1 MALHRKVAFR
11 FCVRIVRGPLIQ
23 YQHPRRARMLS
34 HLRRPMLLAA
44 LCACSAAPPAPSAA
58 ATREVAAPASHE
70 ADNSVVK
77 VFATL
82 STPDLSRPW
91 SKQPPAD
98 ISGSGVV
105 IEGRRILTNAHVVTY
120 ASELQIQ
127 ANQAGDK
134 VSATVAAV
142 APGMDLAL
150 LKLDDESFFDS
161 HPPLPRAPTL
171 PHIKDPV
178 LAYGFPTGGSS
189 LSITKGIV
197 SRIEFVP
204 YQLATSGLRIQI
216 DAAINPGNSGGPA
229 IADGKMI
236 GLAFSRLS
244 NSENIG
250 YIIPDEEIEGFLR
263 QVAAGGYTG
272 KPALRDEFQ
281 TLENPALRAFL
292 RLDPAVHGLVVRRT
306 HETGTPSALRQW
318 DVVTHIADVPVDD
331 QGMINIAPELRLSAG
346 YLVQKKAHDGMLALT
361 IVRAGKTLHV
371 EEPVP
376 VHYPLMIS
384 ALQGTYPRYFIYG
397 PLVFEAAS
405 QDFLGARAKDLGG
418 LMFATGSPL
427 MTLWGEQPQPERSE
441 LVVVPAPLFP
451 HRVSK
456 GYGSPAGAVVKS
468 VNGAA
473 ISSLADLVARL
484 RDLKDEFVTFEF
496 DGRLGEALVFR
507 RADMLASTEQI
518 LTDNGVRAQGSPDLL
533 RIWERK

>member
-1 MALHRKVAFR
+1 MSKL
-11 FCVRIVRGPLIQ
+11 L
-23 YQHPRRARMLS
+23 
-34 HLRRPMLLAA
+34 RPMLEVT
-44 LCACSAAPPAPSAA
+44 LCACLAVPLAQAAGPPEAA
-58 ATREVAAPASHE
+58 ASTSHE

-82 STPDLSRPW
+82 SAPDLARPW

-98 ISGSGVV
+98 ISASGVV

-120 ASELQIQ
+120 ASQVQIQ

-161 HPPLPRAPTL
+161 HPPLPRAGAL
-171 PHIKDPV
+171 PRIKDPV
-178 LAYGFPTGGSS
+178 LAYGFPTGGTS

-204 YQLATSGLRIQI
+204 YQFGTFGLRIQI

-229 IADGKMI
+229 VAGGRMI

-250 YIIPDEEIEGFLR
+250 YIIPEEEIEGFLR

-281 TLENPALRAFL
+281 TLENPALRSFL
-292 RLDPAVHGLVVRRT
+292 KLDPAVHGLVVRRT
-306 HETGTPSALRQW
+306 HETATPSALRQW
-318 DVVTHIADVPVDD
+318 DVVTRIADVPVDD

-346 YLVQKKAHDGMLALT
+346 YLVQKKAHNGMLPLS
-361 IVRAGKTLHV
+361 IVRGGRTLHV

-376 VHYPLMIS
+376 VQYPLMIS
-384 ALQGTYPRYFIYG
+384 ALEGSYPRYFICG

-405 QDFLGARAKDLGG
+405 QDFIGAHGKELAGH
-418 LMFATGSPL
+418 MFATGSPL
-427 MTLWGEQPQPERSE
+427 LTMWGEQPQPERSE
-441 LVVVPAPLFP
+441 LVVIPAPLFP
-451 HRVSK
+451 HRISK
-456 GYGSPAGAVVKS
+456 G
-468 VNGAA
+468 
-473 ISSLADLVARL
+473 
-484 RDLKDEFVTFEF
+484 
-496 DGRLGEALVFR
+496 
-507 RADMLASTEQI
+507 
-518 LTDNGVRAQGSPDLL
+518 
-533 RIWERK
+533 

>member
-1 MALHRKVAFR
+1 MSRL
-11 FCVRIVRGPLIQ
+11 L
-23 YQHPRRARMLS
+23 
-34 HLRRPMLLAA
+34 RPMLEAA
-44 LCACSAAPPAPSAA
+44 LYACLIVPLAQAAPPEP
-58 ATREVAAPASHE
+58 AAPTSHE

-82 STPDLSRPW
+82 SAPDLARPW

-98 ISGSGVV
+98 ISASGVV
-105 IEGRRILTNAHVVTY
+105 IEGKRILTNAHVVTY
-120 ASELQIQ
+120 ASQVQVQ

-161 HPPLPRAPTL
+161 HPPLARASAL
-171 PHIKDPV
+171 PHIKDAV
-178 LAYGFPTGGSS
+178 LAYGFPTGGTS
-189 LSITKGIV
+189 LSITKGIF

-204 YQLATSGLRIQI
+204 YQLGTSGLRIQI

-229 IADGKMI
+229 LAGGRMI

-250 YIIPDEEIEGFLR
+250 YIIPEEEIEGFLK
-263 QVAAGGYTG
+263 QVAAGGYSG

-292 RLDPAVHGLVVRRT
+292 KLDPAVHGLVVRRT
-306 HETGTPSALRQW
+306 HATGTPSALRQW
-318 DVVTHIADVPVDD
+318 DVITHIADVAVDD

-346 YLVQKKAHDGMLALT
+346 YLVQKKAHNGMLPLS
-361 IVRAGKTLHV
+361 IVRAGRTLQV

-376 VHYPLMIS
+376 VQYPLMIG
-384 ALQGTYPRYFIYG
+384 ALEGSYPRYFICG
-397 PLVFEAAS
+397 PLVFEAAT
-405 QDFLGARAKDLGG
+405 QDFIAAHGRELGAH
-418 LMFATGSPL
+418 MFATGSPL
-427 MTLWGEQPQPERSE
+427 LTLWGEQPQPERSE

-456 GYGSPAGAVVKS
+456 GYSSPAGSIVKS
-468 VNGAA
+468 VNGAPVR
-473 ISSLADLVARL
+473 SLADLVARL
-484 RDLKDEFVTFEF
+484 RDLKEEFVTFEF

-507 RADMLASTEQI
+507 REEMLASTEQI
-518 LTDNGVRAQGSPDLL
+518 LTDNGVRAQGSPDVLKV
-533 RIWERK
+533 WEGK